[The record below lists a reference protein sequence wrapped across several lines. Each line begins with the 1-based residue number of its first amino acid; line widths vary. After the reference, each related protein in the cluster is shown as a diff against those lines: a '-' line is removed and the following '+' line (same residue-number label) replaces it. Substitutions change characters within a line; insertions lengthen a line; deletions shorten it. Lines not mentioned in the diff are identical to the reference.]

1 MIIAVDGTL
10 ASGKGTIARALGQ
23 AFGLPCLDTGALYR
37 GVAVA
42 VLEAGKDPANPAE
55 AAACARAL
63 EPASIDEAQI
73 RTAAAGAAASVVS
86 AHPEVRQALFDLQ
99 RRFASQPG
107 GAVLDGRD
115 IGTVICPNA
124 DVKLFVD
131 ARPELRAQ
139 RRWQELTRRGED
151 VDLADIARQLAERDA
166 RDAGRPNAPMK
177 PAQDAVLLDTSQ
189 LSIDAAIREAVRIVQ
204 HKTGASPIT

>member
-115 IGTVICPNA
+115 IGTVICPDA

>member
-115 IGTVICPNA
+115 IGTVICPDA

-139 RRWQELTRRGED
+139 RRWQELTRRGEE

>member
-115 IGTVICPNA
+115 IGTVICPDA

-204 HKTGASPIT
+204 HKTRASPIT